1 MYIKI
6 KLVKT
11 SDKEE
16 KDIIYKG
23 TKNNSRLLIKQCK
36 PEDVAQ

>member
-6 KLVKT
+6 KLVET